1 MKQRTLISLYIAHTS
16 VPNSAGFYKGQLISK
31 CLFEVFVWTKIPT
44 KSLIISALKGP
55 GQKLSKFSLVFWSK
69 RWFHKDILKLID
81 LYLVVWV
88 TSNSNLRVVIC
99 LFVTNGGKSFIIHDL
114 LDLKFS
120 YRIESKQ
127 DGGLPISTV
136 EWGHSLEHFSKINL
150 IFRRGRKIIRSL
162 VLQRKW
168 WFWRLWSQED
178 S

>member
-1 MKQRTLISLYIAHTS
+1 MSIFQPVGWRNFHTWK
-16 VPNSAGFYKGQLISK
+16 PRPI
-31 CLFEVFVWTKIPT
+31 W
-44 KSLIISALKGP
+44 KSDFHMGHVEIWFLVISAVSDFTNFLKMYGN
-55 GQKLSKFSLVFWSK
+55 LSMAIAYTNSY
-69 RWFHKDILKLID
+69 R
-81 LYLVVWV
+81 
-88 TSNSNLRVVIC
+88 NSNLRVVIC
-99 LFVTNGGKSFIIHDL
+99 LFVTYGGKSFIIHDL

-127 DGGLPISTV
+127 EGGLPISTV